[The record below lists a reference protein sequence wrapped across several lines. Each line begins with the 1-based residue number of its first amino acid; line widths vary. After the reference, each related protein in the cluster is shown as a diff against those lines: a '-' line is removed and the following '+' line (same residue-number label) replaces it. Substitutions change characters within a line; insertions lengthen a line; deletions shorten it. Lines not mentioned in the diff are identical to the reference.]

1 MRKSTL
7 ASKGSDLAQDTTV
20 LCAEGGRKKI
30 HNLYHFQLPETNCG
44 FGCGW
49 LSPQANWSQIWLFQS
64 QETDGTR
71 DVEPSGVEAKVFPRS
86 LASTN
91 RPQDVLNLDSKYSC
105 LRRSFSDMNMILA
118 WKRVMLGN
126 KMRRNINQ
134 FETSLWFASLG
145 LCDFKLL
152 TSEFQDSL
160 LV

>member
-1 MRKSTL
+1 
-7 ASKGSDLAQDTTV
+7 
-20 LCAEGGRKKI
+20 
-30 HNLYHFQLPETNCG
+30 
-44 FGCGW
+44 
-49 LSPQANWSQIWLFQS
+49 
-64 QETDGTR
+64 
-71 DVEPSGVEAKVFPRS
+71 
-86 LASTN
+86 
-91 RPQDVLNLDSKYSC
+91 

>member
-1 MRKSTL
+1 MRRFCVLKEGRKRFITCITVSCLKLTV
-7 ASKGSDLAQDTTV
+7 DLAVDD
-20 LCAEGGRKKI
+20 
-30 HNLYHFQLPETNCG
+30 YHPKQTEVRHG
-44 FGCGW
+44 F
-49 LSPQANWSQIWLFQS
+49 FQS

-134 FETSLWFASLG
+134 FETCLWFASLG
-145 LCDFKLL
+145 LGDFKLL
-152 TSEFQDSL
+152 TLEFQESL